1 MNPFVKAWRNY
12 IRIVLKPGLWYSFAA
27 FRRVVFHVAENK
39 ILAGREQRG
48 EGDAEGRVIVI
59 TFFEDSE
66 GSSPASRLVQPV
78 DRSGTGLKPR
88 ISTVAELIKAC
99 GEPLPADVARLS
111 AAEQEAYLEER
122 FAAHDLRRFTGA
134 LETSADGRW
143 TYELK
148 NESNAEQ
155 HLLEAYPLWLQTK
168 MTLARCLETGAGAD
182 RRAMWP
188 LLQTVL

>member
-1 MNPFVKAWRNY
+1 MTPFVQAWRNY

-111 AAEQEAYLEER
+111 VAEQEAYLEER

-134 LETSADGRW
+134 LETSADDRW
-143 TYELK
+143 TYALK
-148 NESNAEQ
+148 KTSPTQNSISSKNPQ
-155 HLLEAYPLWLQTK
+155 YD
-168 MTLARCLETGAGAD
+168 C
-182 RRAMWP
+182 
-188 LLQTVL
+188 